1 MATVIFILK
10 FLGFLILIFLAGRVI
25 SHLTKLDSFYEKM
38 LNRKADLSD
47 KSKE

>member
-1 MATVIFILK
+1 V
-10 FLGFLILIFLAGRVI
+10 FLILIFAAGRVI

-38 LNRKADLSD
+38 LNKKADLSD

>member
-10 FLGFLILIFLAGRVI
+10 FLVFLILIFAGGRVI

-38 LNRKADLSD
+38 LNRKADFID
-47 KSKE
+47 KSTI